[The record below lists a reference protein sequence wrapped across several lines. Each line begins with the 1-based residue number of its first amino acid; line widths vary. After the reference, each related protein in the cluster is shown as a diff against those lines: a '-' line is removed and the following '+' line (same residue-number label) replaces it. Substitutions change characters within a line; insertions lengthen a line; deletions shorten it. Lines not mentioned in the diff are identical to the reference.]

1 VAIKVPIIS
10 TFDPKGFNKA
20 GSTLEKF
27 GKAANAVLL
36 GFAGVATLAAKA
48 AVEDAAAATTLA
60 ITLRNVAGASDSAVA
75 ATEDYISELTLAT
88 GVADDK
94 LRPALDRLVRATGDV
109 AEAQD
114 LLGLALDISA
124 GTGKDLQAVTEAL
137 SKAQEGTFTSL
148 TRLGTGLDKATIAS
162 GDLDTI
168 MGSLSDT
175 FSGQAD
181 AAANTAAGQFQ
192 RLQVS
197 LAETQETIGYGLL
210 PIINQLLPV
219 LQKAAKFVKENTTLV
234 VAFGVGLAALALT
247 VKAVQAAMVIYNAVQ
262 LVMAANAARAAAG
275 QMALNAALLAN
286 PVVLIVAGIVLLVGV
301 LVLAYKKSETFRNI
315 VDGAF
320 NAVKNTAVTLL
331 EFFKKIPAFF
341 VQTAKTLA
349 NAITAPYRLAFAAIA
364 KLWNATIGGLKFSIP
379 EWVPG
384 IGGKGFQVPKLPEGI
399 PALAK
404 GGIVNKPTL
413 ALIGEA
419 GPEAVVPLNGRNS
432 PGQSINITVNGAIDP
447 EGVARSIE
455 KILRTSKLRGGVYA

>member
-1 VAIKVPIIS
+1 MAIKVPIIS

-20 GSTLEKF
+20 SSTLDKF
-27 GKAANAVLL
+27 GKVANAVLV

-60 ITLRNVAGASDSAVA
+60 VTLRNVAGASESAVA

-88 GVADDK
+88 GVADDQ

-162 GDLDTI
+162 GDLDVI
-168 MGSLSDT
+168 MGSLSKT
-175 FSGQAD
+175 FAGQAD
-181 AAANTAAGQFQ
+181 EAADTAAGKFRRMQIA
-192 RLQVS
+192 LQ
-197 LAETQETIGYGLL
+197 ETQETIGYALL
-210 PIINQLLPV
+210 PIINKMLPV
-219 LQKAAKFVKENTTLV
+219 MQKLVKFIENNTTAV
-234 VAFGVGLAALALT
+234 IAFAVGLASLALII
-247 VKAVQAAMVIYNAVQ
+247 KAVQAATILYNAVM
-262 LVMAANAARAAAG
+262 LVMEANSKRAAAG
-275 QMALNAALLAN
+275 QVALNLALLAN
-286 PVVLIVAGIVLLVGV
+286 PVVLIVAGIIALVAA

-320 NAVKNTAVTLL
+320 NWVKNAAGSLL

-349 NAITAPYRLAFAAIA
+349 NVITTPYRLAFAAIA
-364 KLWNATIGGLKFSIP
+364 KLWNNTVGKLDFTIP
-379 EWVPG
+379 DWVPG
-384 IGGKGFQVPKLPEGI
+384 IGGKRFTAPKLPEGI

-419 GPEAVVPLNGRNS
+419 GPEAVVPLNGRNT
-432 PGQSINITVNGAIDP
+432 PGGINITVNGALDP

-455 KILRTSKLRGGVYA
+455 RILKTSKIRGGVYA